1 MTGLVAYA
9 GYDLVHDNARFDPEK
24 YGIGVATIL
33 GGSRLGR
40 FLKKDTEHSG
50 GISP

>member
-33 GGSRLGR
+33 GGSGLGR